1 MDLDLDGVVLN
12 GCAFIASVYLLQK
25 GASLFTNNVAIV
37 AQRCGAPGTLVA
49 LLTIGAEWEELAV
62 VVASIVQCRP
72 SLGLGSVVGCCV
84 SNVMGVLAL
93 GMLFNNADP
102 IRFDLGAKIYSGTL
116 FAVSTIFTL
125 LAFTQQLD
133 LTGGIFFI
141 VGFAVYIFSIC
152 SAIYD
157 GILDPELEDVE
168 EEPAEDSRMESHT
181 PTEHQQLHVAIFPSV
196 LQCHP
201 NEASALLPASEDHFP
216 PVAPAP
222 PLEPATT
229 SVHALLALVGLV
241 ALCIAA
247 YVLAHAAGALAACFH
262 ISNTLIGVTLVAV
275 STTIPEKIVSIY
287 STWQRRTTI
296 MTATTAGSNIFL
308 LTLCV
313 GIIFVTRQGG
323 GDAGEG
329 GPKAGNGLQTDN
341 LGAFEVWSV
350 WGCSLIL
357 VLTTW
362 FGARRWL
369 GALLFGLYVG
379 FIGTEIAYFKR

>member
-1 MDLDLDGVVLN
+1 MDLDGVVLN
-12 GCAFIASVYLLQK
+12 GCAFIASVYLLQR

-62 VVASIVQCRP
+62 VVASIVQRRP

-93 GMLFNNADP
+93 GILFNADP
-102 IRFDLGAKIYSGTL
+102 IRFDLGAKIYSGAL

-141 VGFAVYIFSIC
+141 VGFAVYVFSIC

-157 GILDPELEDVE
+157 GILDPEPEDVE
-168 EEPAEDSRMESHT
+168 ELAADSPMVSHT

-201 NEASALLPASEDHFP
+201 NEASALLPVSEDYFP
-216 PVAPAP
+216 PVAPAQ

-313 GIIFVTRQGG
+313 GIIFVTRQGS
-323 GDAGEG
+323 GDADEG
-329 GPKAGNGLQTDN
+329 GPKAGNGLQTDS

-369 GALLFGLYVG
+369 GAFLFGLYVG
-379 FIGTEIAYFKR
+379 FLGTEITFLRDR